1 MPASNPSLSAGE
13 TPKPCA
19 TGLLWKPQSKSPNLF
34 FKCFRLFEMLI
45 MFINRIRLQGVQR
58 SDDMNNPLKT
68 DSACC
73 FYSFKGDKSSN
84 HQHKTTASISCMR
97 QCFIMV
103 NLAVPLLN
111 WLQSLASL
119 QNPNRFF
126 TLYFSELKVNHKASA
141 SSISWIFFFLEN
153 NSTFSDTELLSECE
167 DSLRTGAE
175 GKISPHSPHGS
186 GRTITLRIKEL
197 V

>member
-1 MPASNPSLSAGE
+1 VPASNPSLSAGE

-141 SSISWIFFFLEN
+141 SSIYWIFFF
-153 NSTFSDTELLSECE
+153 
-167 DSLRTGAE
+167 
-175 GKISPHSPHGS
+175 
-186 GRTITLRIKEL
+186 
-197 V
+197 